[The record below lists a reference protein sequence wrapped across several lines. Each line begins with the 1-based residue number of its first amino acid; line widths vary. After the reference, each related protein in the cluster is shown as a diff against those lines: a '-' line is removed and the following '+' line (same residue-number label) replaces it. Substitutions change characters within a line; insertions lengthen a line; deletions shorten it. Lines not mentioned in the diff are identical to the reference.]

1 MHKTSSRL
9 PQLAVQAL
17 TAAWLF
23 TLTTPA
29 GAGPIVLQEAKQSED
44 AVVDTS
50 KLETL
55 EPNDSNVGE
64 IANWDKPTTPS
75 GTTKAAAKPGD
86 AQQAG
91 TSAQTHPET
100 NPRPESA
107 PAAAAAQPSLAKDLH
122 DSIKE
127 AVRPVYDGLLESGA
141 IESLH
146 DVKEGLGL
154 DKDPWNDPNKADGQ
168 PKASAQWDSP
178 SVNGSPRTAA
188 QAQMDR
194 ELAGMMRAKL
204 IDQLTPWLMGL
215 AGLFIGGYLIKLLF
229 GFIRWKSARRN
240 AQLIQRSRRHAAR
253 RSHGTGTRTA
263 PSPLGAATSTKHTT
277 SAAEETL

>member
-9 PQLAVQAL
+9 SQLAVQAL
-17 TAAWLF
+17 TAAWLCG
-23 TLTTPA
+23 LSVPA

-44 AVVDTS
+44 TVVDTS

-55 EPNDSNVGE
+55 EPNNSNVGDLS
-64 IANWDKPTTPS
+64 NWDKPAPPS

-86 AQQAG
+86 APQAG

-100 NPRPESA
+100 SPRPDSA
-107 PAAAAAQPSLAKDLH
+107 PAAAAAQPSGAKDLH
-122 DSIKE
+122 DGIKE

-146 DVKEGLGL
+146 EVKEGLGL
-154 DKDPWNDPNKADGQ
+154 DKDPWNAPNKAEGQ
-168 PKASAQWDSP
+168 PKASGQWDTP
-178 SVNGSPRTAA
+178 DVNGPPRTGA

-204 IDQLTPWLMGL
+204 IDQLTPWLIGL

-229 GFIRWKSARRN
+229 GFVRWKSARRN
-240 AQLIQRSRRHAAR
+240 AQLIQRSRRHAAH
-253 RSHGTGTRTA
+253 RSHSTSTKTA
-263 PSPLGAATSTKHTT
+263 PSPLADATSTKQTT